1 MKQITITI
9 NLDPIM
15 DGIKGDIEKSQGT
28 AGTFFVL
35 GTNYEHR
42 AISEKEFYGFI
53 DQMKEYVKQIVI
65 GDYLLI
71 YDDRNALA
79 IADDK
84 YLVGSVLLAKMGERG
99 EVFCRMSEDDM
110 EGAKENLAGYF
121 AEILVNGERF
131 EALIVE

>member
-79 IADDK
+79 MPQSSCTLQENQSEPVHAAVRMWWKNRKDSFVRIRNATLLCGK
-84 YLVGSVLLAKMGERG
+84 TITFSMHSVKR
-99 EVFCRMSEDDM
+99 
-110 EGAKENLAGYF
+110 
-121 AEILVNGERF
+121 
-131 EALIVE
+131 